1 MLNIKKVL
9 YLLYDSFIWRLYEI
23 LEDNSQ
29 MHFYLLTETEEEYI
43 DDYRIDFFKGLSGIP
58 QNEYTEDGY
67 EAALAIN
74 KTLEK
79 FESN

>member
-43 DDYRIDFFKGLSGIP
+43 DDYRIDFFNGLSGIP

-74 KTLEK
+74 KILEK
-79 FESN
+79 FKSN